1 MSPIMVG
8 LIVFAC
14 ILGGALLG
22 MALRKIAPDHHLDPK
37 SQEVV
42 KLGIGVI
49 ATMAALVLG
58 LLIASAK
65 TSFDNQ
71 NNALTE
77 MSAKVILL
85 DRILAH
91 YGPRETKE
99 IRDSLRAAV
108 VRTIDQTWAA
118 DSSRSPRTELAVTGT
133 EGLYEQV
140 QALSPQNDAQRALKA
155 QAMSLMVDIGHTRWL
170 MAEQGKN
177 SMPTAFLVVL
187 ILWLAFMFGTFG
199 LFAPRNATVLVTLF
213 LCALSISAAIFLIL
227 ELYSPFHGVIQLSS
241 APLRY
246 ALAHLGQ

>member
-1 MSPIMVG
+1 MSSAGIG

-14 ILGGALLG
+14 VFGGALLG
-22 MALRKIAPDHHLDPK
+22 MALRRIAPDHHLAPDSK
-37 SQEVV
+37 EVV
-42 KLGIGVI
+42 KLGVGVI

-65 TSFDNQ
+65 TSHDNQ

-77 MSAKVILL
+77 MSANVILP

-91 YGPRETKE
+91 YGPGETKQ

-108 VRTIDQTWAA
+108 ASIIDETWTT
-118 DSSRSPRTELAVTGT
+118 DSSHSPRTELGVGGG

-140 QALSPQNDAQRALKA
+140 QALSPQNDSQRALRA
-155 QAMSLMVDIGHTRWL
+155 QALSTMAEISRTRWL

-187 ILWLAFMFGTFG
+187 VLWLAFMFGSFG
-199 LFAPRNATVLVTLF
+199 LFAPPNATVLVTLF
-213 LCALSISAAIFLIL
+213 LCALSVSAAIFLIL
-227 ELYSPFHGVIQLSS
+227 ELYRPFQGVIQLSS
-241 APLRY
+241 TPLRY

>member
-1 MSPIMVG
+1 MSSVMIG
-8 LIVFAC
+8 LVVFAC
-14 ILGGALLG
+14 VFGGALLG
-22 MALRKIAPDHHLDPK
+22 MALRRIAPAHNLDSK

-65 TSFDNQ
+65 TSYDNQ
-71 NNALTE
+71 SNALTE

-99 IRDSLRAAV
+99 IRDSLRSAI
-108 VRTIDQTWAA
+108 VRTIDQTWTAH
-118 DSSRSPRTELAVTGT
+118 SPSSPRTELAVTGT

-140 QALSPQNDAQRALKA
+140 QALSPQNEVQRALQA
-155 QAMSLMVDIGHTRWL
+155 QALSLMVDIGHTRWL
-170 MAEQGKN
+170 MAEQQKN

-187 ILWLAFMFGTFG
+187 VLWLVFMFGTFG
-199 LFAPRNATVLVTLF
+199 LFAPPNATVLVTMF
-213 LCALSISAAIFLIL
+213 LCALSI
-227 ELYSPFHGVIQLSS
+227 
-241 APLRY
+241 
-246 ALAHLGQ
+246 

>member
-1 MSPIMVG
+1 MIG

-14 ILGGALLG
+14 VFGGALLG
-22 MALRKIAPDHHLDPK
+22 MALRRIAPAHHLDSK

-71 NNALTE
+71 RNALPA
-77 MSAKVILL
+77 MAAQVILL

-91 YGPRETKE
+91 YGPGETKE
-99 IRDSLRAAV
+99 IRDSLRSAV
-108 VRTIDQTWAA
+108 ARIIDQTWTA
-118 DSSRSPRTELAVTGT
+118 DRSSSPRTELAVTGT

-140 QALSPQNDAQRALKA
+140 QALSPQNEAQRALQA
-155 QAMSLMVDIGHTRWL
+155 QALSLMVDIGHTRWL
-170 MAEQGKN
+170 MVEQQKN
-177 SMPTAFLVVL
+177 SMPMAFLVVL
-187 ILWLAFMFGTFG
+187 VLWLAFMFGTFG
-199 LFAPRNATVLVTLF
+199 LFAPHNATVLVTMF

>member
-1 MSPIMVG
+1 MSPTVIG
-8 LIVFAC
+8 LSVFAC
-14 ILGGALLG
+14 VFGGALLG
-22 MALRKIAPDHHLDPK
+22 MALRRIAPDHHLDSK

-42 KLGIGVI
+42 KLGVGVI

-99 IRDSLRAAV
+99 IRDSLRAVV
-108 VRTIDQTWAA
+108 VRTIDQTWTA
-118 DSSRSPRTELAVTGT
+118 DGSSSPRTEMAVSGT

-140 QALSPQNDAQRALKA
+140 QALSPQNDAQRTLQSQAL
-155 QAMSLMVDIGHTRWL
+155 SLMVDIGHTRWL
-170 MAEQGKN
+170 MAEQQK
-177 SMPTAFLVVL
+177 SSVPTAFLVVL
-187 ILWLAFMFGTFG
+187 VLWLAFMFGTFG
-199 LFAPRNATVLVTLF
+199 LFAPYNATVLVTML